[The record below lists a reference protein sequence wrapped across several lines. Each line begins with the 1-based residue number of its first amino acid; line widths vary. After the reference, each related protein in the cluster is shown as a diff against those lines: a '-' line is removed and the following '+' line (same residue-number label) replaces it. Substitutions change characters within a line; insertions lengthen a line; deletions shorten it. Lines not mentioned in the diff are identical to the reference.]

1 MSFWRT
7 AGWIAAGVG
16 AVVAIPFTGG
26 GSIAAVIGA
35 AGTTTAVGVAV
46 GAAAGLAGSALTDDS
61 EERARKEGRS
71 EGRSEKAI
79 EVEKLKV
86 ALEQQERHFSS
97 HKEYEDYIVALTSVG
112 MACAACDGIISKVEQ
127 TEIREY
133 VAGIASSKL
142 PISVKKRI
150 EAITM
155 SKVSFNTAFALAQ
168 PFMKSSQDKKDFQ
181 DVIELTM
188 IADGHISEKEQL
200 FLEAWKVK
208 AAA

>member
-16 AVVAIPFTGG
+16 AVVAVPFTGG

-35 AGTTTAVGVAV
+35 AGTTTAAGVAV
-46 GAAAGLAGSALTDDS
+46 GAAAGLAGSALTDNTK
-61 EERARKEGRS
+61 ERAFNKGKNEGLA
-71 EGRSEKAI
+71 ENAI
-79 EVEKLKV
+79 DTEKLKV
-86 ALEQQERHFSS
+86 ALEQQERHFLS

-112 MACAACDGIISKVEQ
+112 MACAACDGLISKVEQ
-127 TEIREY
+127 TEILEY

-142 PISVKKRI
+142 PVSVKKRI

-168 PFMKSSQDKKDFQ
+168 PFMKSSQDKKNFQ

-188 IADGHISEKEQL
+188 AADGHISEKEQL